1 MSTFFGLTIAESGLR
16 VYHAAANTTA
26 NNISNVNT
34 KGYSKQV
41 LNTSSSAALRSYTS
55 WGTLSTGVNA
65 DSVTQ
70 LRSQFYDNKY
80 RAYTGYQSEFQT
92 KNEYMLQIENY
103 FRDDS
108 TVKGFGSIYGT
119 MFNSLDTLSTS
130 PADTTV
136 RNQFISD
143 AQNFCSFF
151 NSVSSSL
158 ESLQLDVNE
167 QIYSTVSQIN
177 SIAQKISILNDQI
190 NSVEISGSYA
200 NELRDERALLV
211 DELSQF
217 VAVETKE
224 TEVINSNY
232 PDMYT
237 GATNFEI
244 KINGQVLVDGDRY
257 RSLNCVARDYR
268 VNQSDA
274 KGLYD
279 IYWDDNGEN
288 FNPTSLANTGS
299 LKGLFELRDGN
310 NDEAF
315 SGTVKSI
322 SGTAVTI
329 VKPTLADENSM
340 TMPNSGTITIGS
352 KDYTY
357 SGFDM
362 YHDLDGNAQYVFY
375 IDSDPN
381 GLSSTA
387 GKTASIGTNVD
398 YKGIPYYQAQM
409 NEFVRAFTKCFNDIE
424 QEGVDLYGN
433 PMGAFFVAESPTGKE
448 IDFYDEPVTY
458 FESSGSNYYQ
468 LTAGNLRIAKAT
480 RDDPSVFSTAT
491 LEKYQNGIDDEEM
504 VNRLLALQKD
514 TIMYRGSSGQQFLQY
529 IMSDVTIDTE
539 ESQLLSN
546 NYYTIANTVSNQR
559 TSVSGVDEDEEAL
572 DLLKF
577 QNAYNLCS
585 KVISVM
591 TEMYD
596 KLINQTGV

>member
-1 MSTFFGLTIAESGLR
+1 MSTFFGLSIAESGLR

-41 LNTSSSAALRSYTS
+41 LNTSSSSAIRSYTS
-55 WGTLSTGVNA
+55 WGTISTGVNA

-80 RAYTGYQSEFQT
+80 RAYSGYQAEFET

-119 MFNSLDTLSTS
+119 MFNSLDSLSTS

-167 QIYSTVSQIN
+167 QINSTVSQIN

-211 DELSQF
+211 DELSTF

-244 KINGQVLVDGDRY
+244 KINGQTIVDGDRY
-257 RSLNCVARDYR
+257 RQLNCVARDYR

-274 KGLYD
+274 RGLYD
-279 IYWDDNGEN
+279 VYWEDNGEN
-288 FNPTSLANTGS
+288 FNPTSLSNTGS

-322 SGTAVTI
+322 TGTAVTI
-329 VKPTLADENSM
+329 VNPTLSNENAM
-340 TMPNSGTITIGS
+340 TMPQNGTISIGS
-352 KDYTY
+352 KNYSY

-362 YHDLDGNAQYVFY
+362 YNDLDGNAQYVFY

-381 GLSSTA
+381 GLSSTV
-387 GKTASIGTNVD
+387 GKSASIGTNVD

-409 NEFVRAFTKCFNDIE
+409 NEFVRAFAKSFNDIE
-424 QEGVDLYGN
+424 EEGVDLYGN

-448 IDFYDEPVTY
+448 IDFYDEPATY

-468 LTAGNLRIAKAT
+468 LTAGNIRIAKAT

-504 VNRLLALQKD
+504 VNRLLMLQKD
-514 TIMYRGSSGQQFLQY
+514 TVMYRGSSGQQFLQY

-539 ESQLLSN
+539 ESQLLAN

-577 QNAYNLCS
+577 QNAYSLCS

>member
-16 VYHAAANTTA
+16 VHHAAANTTA

-55 WGTLSTGVNA
+55 WGTLSTGVTA

-80 RAYTGYQSEFQT
+80 RAYTGYQSEFET

-108 TVKGFGSIYGT
+108 TVRGFGSIYDT
-119 MFNSLDTLSTS
+119 MFNSLDSLSTS

-151 NSVSSSL
+151 NSVASSL

-167 QIYSTVSQIN
+167 QINSTVSQIN

-211 DELSQF
+211 DELSKY

-224 TEVINSNY
+224 TQVVNSNY
-232 PDMYT
+232 PDMFT
-237 GATNFEI
+237 GATNYEI
-244 KINGQVLVDGDRY
+244 KINGQTIVDGDRY
-257 RSLNCVARDYR
+257 RQLNCVARDYK

-274 KGLYD
+274 RGLYD

-288 FNPTSLANTGS
+288 FNPTSLSNTGS

-322 SGTAVTI
+322 SGTAVTVI
-329 VKPTLADENSM
+329 NPTLTDENSM
-340 TMPNSGTITIGS
+340 TMPQNGTICIGS
-352 KDYTY
+352 KNYSY

-362 YHDLDGNAQYVFY
+362 YHDLEGNAQYVFY

-387 GKTASIGTNVD
+387 GKTAAIGTNVD

-409 NEFVRAFTKCFNDIE
+409 NEFVRAFTKAFNDIE
-424 QEGVDLYGN
+424 EEGVDLYGN
-433 PMGAFFVAESPTGKE
+433 PMGAFFVAESVTGSE
-448 IDFYDEPVTY
+448 IDFYDEPTTY

-468 LTAGNLRIAKAT
+468 LTASNIRIAKVS

-504 VNRLLALQKD
+504 VNRLLTLQKE
-514 TIMYRGSSGQQFLQY
+514 TVMYRGSSGQQFLQY

-546 NYYTIANTVSNQR
+546 NYYTIAATVSNQR

-585 KVISVM
+585 KVLSVM

>member
-1 MSTFFGLTIAESGLR
+1 
-16 VYHAAANTTA
+16 
-26 NNISNVNT
+26 
-34 KGYSKQV
+34 
-41 LNTSSSAALRSYTS
+41 
-55 WGTLSTGVNA
+55 
-65 DSVTQ
+65 
-70 LRSQFYDNKY
+70 
-80 RAYTGYQSEFQT
+80 
-92 KNEYMLQIENY
+92 MLQIENF

-108 TVKGFGSIYGT
+108 TVRGFGSIYDT

-167 QIYSTVSQIN
+167 QINSTVSQIN
-177 SIAQKISILNDQI
+177 SIAQKISILNSQI

-211 DELSQF
+211 DELSTF

-224 TEVINSNY
+224 TEVINTNY

-237 GATNFEI
+237 GATNYEI
-244 KINGQVLVDGDRY
+244 KINGQTIVDGDRY
-257 RSLNCVARDYR
+257 RHLNCKARDYG

-274 KGLYD
+274 RGLYD
-279 IYWDDNGEN
+279 VYWDDNGEN

-299 LKGLFELRDGN
+299 LKALFELRDGN
-310 NDEAF
+310 NSEAF

-329 VKPTLADENSM
+329 VNPTLTEENSM

-352 KDYTY
+352 RDYTY

-387 GKTASIGTNVD
+387 GKTASIGTNID

-409 NEFVRAFTKCFNDIE
+409 NEFVRSFANAFNEIEND
-424 QEGVDLYGN
+424 GVDLYGN
-433 PMGAFFVAESPTGKE
+433 PMGAFFIAKSVTGSE
-448 IDFYDEPVTY
+448 IDFYDEPTTY

-468 LTAGNLRIAKAT
+468 LTAGNLSIAKASK
-480 RDDPSVFSTAT
+480 DDPSVFSTAT
-491 LEKYQNGIDDEEM
+491 LEKFQNGVDDEEM
-504 VNRLLALQKD
+504 TNRLLTLQKD
-514 TIMYRGSSGQQFLQY
+514 TVMYRGSSGQQFLQY

-546 NYYTIANTVSNQR
+546 NYYTIAKTVENQR

>member
-1 MSTFFGLTIAESGLR
+1 MSTFFGLSIAESGLR
-16 VYHAAANTTA
+16 VYHAAANTTV
-26 NNISNVNT
+26 NNISNGDTN
-34 KGYSKQV
+34 GYSKQV
-41 LNTSSSAALRSYTS
+41 LNTSSSAAIRSYTN
-55 WGTLSTGVNA
+55 WGTISTGVTA
-65 DSVTQ
+65 DSITQ

-80 RAYTGYQSEFQT
+80 RAYTGYQSEYET

-108 TVKGFGSIYGT
+108 TVKGFGSIYDT
-119 MFNSLDTLSTS
+119 MFNSLDSLSTS

-151 NSVSSSL
+151 NSVASSL

-167 QIYSTVSQIN
+167 QINSTVSQIN

-211 DELSQF
+211 DELSKF
-217 VAVETKE
+217 AAVETKE

-244 KINGQVLVDGDRY
+244 KINGQLIVDGDRY
-257 RSLNCVARDYR
+257 RQLNCVARDYR

-274 KGLYD
+274 RGLYD
-279 IYWDDNGEN
+279 IYWADNGEN
-288 FNPTSLANTGS
+288 FNPTSLSNTGS

-310 NDEAF
+310 NAEAF

-322 SGTAVTI
+322 SGTAVTV
-329 VKPTLADENSM
+329 VKPTLSEENSM
-340 TMPNSGTITIGS
+340 TMPQNGTISIGS
-352 KDYTY
+352 KNYSY

-362 YHDLDGNAQYVFY
+362 YHDLEGNSQCVFY

-387 GKTASIGTNVD
+387 GKTAAIGSSVD

-409 NEFVRAFTKCFNDIE
+409 NEFVRAFSKSFNDIE

-433 PMGAFFVAESPTGKE
+433 PMGAFFVAESVTGSE
-448 IDFYDEPVTY
+448 INFYDEPTTY

-468 LTAGNLRIAKAT
+468 LTAANIRIAKAT

-491 LEKYQNGIDDEEM
+491 LEKHQNGIDDEEM
-504 VNRLLALQKD
+504 VNRLLTLQKD
-514 TIMYRGSSGQQFLQY
+514 TVMYRGSSGQQFLQY

-546 NYYTIANTVSNQR
+546 NYYTIASTVGNQR
-559 TSVSGVDEDEEAL
+559 TSVSGVDEDEEAM

-577 QNAYNLCS
+577 QNAYSLCS